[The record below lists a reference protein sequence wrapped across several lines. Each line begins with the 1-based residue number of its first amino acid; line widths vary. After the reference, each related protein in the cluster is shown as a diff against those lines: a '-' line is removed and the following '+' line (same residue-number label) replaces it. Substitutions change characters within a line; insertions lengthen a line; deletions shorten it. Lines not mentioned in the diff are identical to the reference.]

1 MRALVVEDEPLL
13 NESLVE
19 HLGDDGFTVD
29 SAEYYSEAQE
39 RLLGE
44 QYDVVL
50 LDLRLPDG
58 DGMDILKDLRKQK
71 LDSAVIILTAK
82 GELEDR
88 IEGLNLGAD
97 DYLPKPFSMQELS
110 ARLHAVLRRK
120 FKVADN
126 HIEIGP
132 LRVDMDQAKVQVK
145 GEDLTLTQTEYNL
158 LRYLALNRERT
169 VTRIALAE
177 HVWGDRVDDR
187 FSLDF
192 INSHIKN
199 LRKKLNNAC
208 GYDFIKTIYG
218 LGYQLQAPEPHESSD
233 RTAD

>member
-13 NESLVE
+13 NESLTDHLVE
-19 HLGDDGFTVD
+19 DGFTVD
-29 SAEYYSEAQE
+29 SVEYLSEAQYK
-39 RLLGE
+39 LLGE
-44 QYDVVL
+44 PYDVIL

-58 DGMDILKDLRKQK
+58 DGMNLLKEMRDKEI
-71 LDSAVIILTAK
+71 DSAVIILTAR

-88 IEGLNLGAD
+88 VEGLNLGAD
-97 DYLPKPFSMQELS
+97 DYLSKPFSMQELS

-120 FKVADN
+120 FKVSNN
-126 HIEIGP
+126 HLDVGP
-132 LRVDMDQAKVQVK
+132 LRVDLDQTRVMVYKQM
-145 GEDLTLTQTEYNL
+145 LSLTQTEYNL
-158 LRYLALNRERT
+158 LRYLALNKDRT

-177 HVWGDRVDDR
+177 HVWGDRIDDR

-199 LRKKLNNAC
+199 LRKKLNNAS

-218 LGYQLQAPEPHESSD
+218 MGYQLQDPETHNDSGD
-233 RTAD
+233 FI

>member
-13 NESLVE
+13 NESLSE
-19 HLGDDGFTVD
+19 HLVSDGFSVD
-29 SAEYYSEAQE
+29 SAENLAAA
-39 RLLGE
+39 RDLIAGE
-44 QYDVVL
+44 PYDTVL

-58 DGMDILKDLRKQK
+58 DGLELLRELRDHKMDA
-71 LDSAVIILTAK
+71 AVIILTAR

-120 FKVADN
+120 FKVVSN
-126 HIEIGP
+126 EVNIGK
-132 LRVDMDQAKVQVK
+132 LTVDMDASTAQV
-145 GEDLTLTQTEYNL
+145 ENQTLDLTQTEYNL
-158 LRYLALNRERT
+158 LRYLALNQNRT

-177 HVWGDRVDDR
+177 HVWGDRIDDR
-187 FSLDF
+187 MSLDF

-199 LRKKLNNAC
+199 LRKKIKDAT
-208 GYDFIKTIYG
+208 GHDYIKTIYG
-218 LGYQLQAPEPHESSD
+218 MGYRIKRPESVKE
-233 RTAD
+233 